1 MRRAFGP
8 SLKAGQGSCFLRLR
22 SDENGRMVGFEIVVV
37 LAMVF
42 VNAVFAAY
50 EIALAS
56 VSVSRLQ
63 MLINDNRSGAKS
75 ALQMKEGIERSLAV
89 VQLGITLVGLIAGA
103 TGGASAGDF
112 IAPVL
117 ERNGFGASTANVLA
131 ITLVVLPL
139 TALTIVIGE
148 LVPKLFA
155 LRHKE
160 WVCLQLSPPMRW
172 FAAALWPVVWLL
184 EASASALIELS
195 ERIWTPHRHGGLRSE
210 AAELQELRAI
220 TSLAR
225 TSRLI
230 GAREENIILGAA
242 RLSSRPLREIML
254 PGEHI
259 SMLSLTDSISASLLA
274 AHLDMH
280 TRFPVAARAGDPQ
293 TIIGY
298 VTFKDIIAVMK
309 NSPADPTIR
318 SIVRGIP
325 SLVDDLPIS
334 SALEQLLREHTH
346 IALVRDQEQQVLG
359 MITLEDIMEELIG
372 DIQDEYDLLPVHVVK
387 AGSGWVVGGGLSP
400 LRFRDLTGLEMQS
413 ISQSGQV
420 HNLNAWLTERIG
432 HTPTGGEELIY
443 EGFRVIVRKVRRQR
457 VLEASITPLS

>member
-1 MRRAFGP
+1 MFG
-8 SLKAGQGSCFLRLR
+8 LEFL
-22 SDENGRMVGFEIVVV
+22 VV
-37 LAMVF
+37 LAMVL

-56 VSVSRLQ
+56 VSISRLHV
-63 MLINDNRSGAKS
+63 LINDHRSGARS

-103 TGGASAGDF
+103 TGGASAGDD
-112 IAPVL
+112 IAPYL
-117 ERNGFGASTANVLA
+117 RQYGLGATAANVLA

-155 LRHKE
+155 LRNKE

-172 FAAALWPVVWLL
+172 FAAAFWPVVWLL
-184 EASASALIELS
+184 ESSASALMALS
-195 ERIWTPHRHGGLRSE
+195 ERIWKPRPHSSLRLE

-254 PGEHI
+254 PAEHI
-259 SMLSLTDSISASLLA
+259 SMLSLTDSISSSLLA

-280 TRFPVAARAGDPQ
+280 TRFPVAAQPNDPQ
-293 TIIGY
+293 SIVGY

-309 NSPADPTIR
+309 NNPSEPSIR

-325 SLVDDLPIS
+325 SLFEDLPIS
-334 SALEQLLREHTH
+334 TALEQLLREHTH
-346 IALVRDQEQQVLG
+346 IALVRDHDQHVLG
-359 MITLEDIMEELIG
+359 MITLEDITEELLG
-372 DIQDEYDLLPVHVVK
+372 DIQDEYDLLPVHVLK
-387 AGSGWVVGGGLSP
+387 AGTGWVVGGGLSP
-400 LRFRDLTGLEMQS
+400 LRFRDLTGLEMRPKAPAS
-413 ISQSGQV
+413 EV
-420 HNLNAWLTERIG
+420 HNLSAWMTERIG
-432 HTPTGGEELIY
+432 RIPTGGEELTY
-443 EGFRVIVRKVRRQR
+443 DGFRFIVRKVRRQR
-457 VLEASITPLS
+457 VLEAAITPTGGQPSSHAQAP